1 MHVISLFMTSLNDH
15 NYTRCY
21 FHVKYFYPYDK
32 FVLLWFWKS
41 TKSYTTKM
49 FQYDVEP
56 FDNCVHYWTCTVKTK
71 HLICMVCRYQIHT
84 FNFASIIIILP
95 VFIVLFEYL
104 FCILHL
110 YVYQFWNVIIK
121 KRLFCA
127 LMLISEYIG
136 YIN

>member
-1 MHVISLFMTSLNDH
+1 MTIIILGAISMLNIFTPTTSSCFYGFEKAQNHIQLKCFNMMLNHLIIVSIIEHVH
-15 NYTRCY
+15 
-21 FHVKYFYPYDK
+21 
-32 FVLLWFWKS
+32 
-41 TKSYTTKM
+41 
-49 FQYDVEP
+49 
-56 FDNCVHYWTCTVKTK
+56 VKTK

-121 KRLFCA
+121 KKAFLCIDVDFRIHWVHKLNLF
-127 LMLISEYIG
+127 LRIH
-136 YIN
+136 

>member
-1 MHVISLFMTSLNDH
+1 MTIIILGAISMLNIFTPTTSSCFYGFEKAQNHIQLKCFNMMLNHLIIVSIIAHVH
-15 NYTRCY
+15 
-21 FHVKYFYPYDK
+21 
-32 FVLLWFWKS
+32 
-41 TKSYTTKM
+41 
-49 FQYDVEP
+49 
-56 FDNCVHYWTCTVKTK
+56 VKTK

-121 KRLFCA
+121 KRLFLCIDVDFRIHWVHK
-127 LMLISEYIG
+127 LNLFLRIH
-136 YIN
+136 

>member
-1 MHVISLFMTSLNDH
+1 MTIIILGAISMLNIFTPTTSSCFYGFEKAQNHIQLKCFNMMLNH
-15 NYTRCY
+15 LIIVSIIE
-21 FHVKYFYPYDK
+21 H
-32 FVLLWFWKS
+32 
-41 TKSYTTKM
+41 
-49 FQYDVEP
+49 E
-56 FDNCVHYWTCTVKTK
+56 HVKTK

-95 VFIVLFEYL
+95 VFIVLFEYS

>member
-1 MHVISLFMTSLNDH
+1 MTIIILGAISMLNIFTPTTSSCFYGFEKAQNHIQLKCFNMMLNHLIIVSIIAHVH
-15 NYTRCY
+15 
-21 FHVKYFYPYDK
+21 
-32 FVLLWFWKS
+32 
-41 TKSYTTKM
+41 
-49 FQYDVEP
+49 
-56 FDNCVHYWTCTVKTK
+56 VKTK

-121 KRLFCA
+121 KKAFLCIDVDFRIHWVHKLNLF
-127 LMLISEYIG
+127 LRIH
-136 YIN
+136 

>member
-1 MHVISLFMTSLNDH
+1 MTIIILGAISMLNIFTPTTSSCLYGFEKAQNHIQLKCFNMMLNHLIIVSIIAHVH
-15 NYTRCY
+15 
-21 FHVKYFYPYDK
+21 
-32 FVLLWFWKS
+32 
-41 TKSYTTKM
+41 
-49 FQYDVEP
+49 
-56 FDNCVHYWTCTVKTK
+56 VKTK

-121 KRLFCA
+121 KKAFLCIDVDFRIHWVHKLNLF
-127 LMLISEYIG
+127 LRIH
-136 YIN
+136 

>member
-1 MHVISLFMTSLNDH
+1 MTIIILGAISMLNIFTPTTSSCFYGFEKAQNHIQLKCFNMMLNHLIIVSIIEHVH
-15 NYTRCY
+15 
-21 FHVKYFYPYDK
+21 
-32 FVLLWFWKS
+32 
-41 TKSYTTKM
+41 
-49 FQYDVEP
+49 
-56 FDNCVHYWTCTVKTK
+56 VKTK

-121 KRLFCA
+121 KRLFLCIDVDFRIHWVHK
-127 LMLISEYIG
+127 LNLFLRIH
-136 YIN
+136 

>member
-1 MHVISLFMTSLNDH
+1 MTIIILGAISMLNIFTPTTSSSFYGFEKAQNHIQLKCFNMMLNHLIIVSIIAHVH
-15 NYTRCY
+15 
-21 FHVKYFYPYDK
+21 
-32 FVLLWFWKS
+32 
-41 TKSYTTKM
+41 
-49 FQYDVEP
+49 
-56 FDNCVHYWTCTVKTK
+56 VKTK

-121 KRLFCA
+121 KKAFLCIDVDFRIHWVHKLNLF
-127 LMLISEYIG
+127 LRIH
-136 YIN
+136 

>member
-1 MHVISLFMTSLNDH
+1 MTIIILGAISMLNIFTPTTSSCFYGFEKAQNHIQLKCFNMMLNHLIIVSIIAHVH
-15 NYTRCY
+15 
-21 FHVKYFYPYDK
+21 
-32 FVLLWFWKS
+32 
-41 TKSYTTKM
+41 
-49 FQYDVEP
+49 
-56 FDNCVHYWTCTVKTK
+56 VKTK

-121 KRLFCA
+121 KRLFLCIDVDFRIHWVHK
-127 LMLISEYIG
+127 LNLFLRIHWK
-136 YIN
+136 